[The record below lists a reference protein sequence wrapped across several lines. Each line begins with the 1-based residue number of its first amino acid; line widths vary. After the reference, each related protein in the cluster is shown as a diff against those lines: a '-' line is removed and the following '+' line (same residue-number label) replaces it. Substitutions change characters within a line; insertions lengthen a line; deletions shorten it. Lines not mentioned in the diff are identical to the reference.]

1 MWTIVPI
8 GPSLLVVP
16 PPAGPDGASP
26 SRRPRRYDPER
37 RDRLVDVTLD
47 VVADVGT
54 VAATHRAIARAADV
68 PLGSVTYHFAS
79 REDLLLAAF
88 SRHAHTVADRFSAT
102 LTADADGSVLEPL
115 VRWLTDDLVGS
126 ARDLV
131 LMVELYVAAAR
142 SPGLRAVTQ
151 SWMQRS
157 REVLERFVDPVTARE
172 LDAFVEGLVLH
183 SALSTAP
190 MNESQ
195 IRHALQRFVA

>member
-1 MWTIVPI
+1 MPT
-8 GPSLLVVP
+8 
-16 PPAGPDGASP
+16 PAVPDGATP
-26 SRRPRRYDPER
+26 PRRPRRYDPER

-47 VVADVGT
+47 VIADVG
-54 VAATHRAIARAADV
+54 AAGATHRAIARAADV

-79 REDLLLAAF
+79 REDLLQAAF
-88 SRHAHTVADRFSAT
+88 SRHAHTVADRFSQKLAAT
-102 LTADADGSVLEPL
+102 GDGGSVLEPL
-115 VRWLTDDLVGS
+115 VRHLTDDLTGS

-183 SALSTAP
+183 SALSAAP